1 MDVNFSDWVHVY
13 VDAALEPEGRSGV
26 AFDFSGKCVG
36 CLSEVVSPALVDLIK
51 RKDQE
56 TIILELEGL
65 AVAVALHSFRDILK
79 GRRVVIFTDNESVQS
94 CLVKCKSNNDHM
106 NLIIRSICSLEDYLG
121 LVAWIDRVPFAV
133 KPCSGIKLSSFGGKV
148 PTAVDLEAMWHL
160 CLAEKLKSA
169 SSVGE

>member
-1 MDVNFSDWVHVY
+1 VDVNFSDWVHVY
-13 VDAALEPEGRSGV
+13 VDAALEPEGHSGV

-121 LVAWIDRVPFAV
+121 LVAWIDRVPSQSNPARE
-133 KPCSGIKLSSFGGKV
+133 SN
-148 PTAVDLEAMWHL
+148 
-160 CLAEKLKSA
+160 SA
-169 SSVGE
+169 A